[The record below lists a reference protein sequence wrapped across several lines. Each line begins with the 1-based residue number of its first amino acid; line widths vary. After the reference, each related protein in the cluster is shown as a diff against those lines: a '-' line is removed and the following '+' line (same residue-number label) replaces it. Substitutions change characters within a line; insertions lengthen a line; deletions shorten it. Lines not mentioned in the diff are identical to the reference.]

1 MAKSLKPG
9 DPVRWE
15 SSGGTSHGTVEKK
28 LTGETRIKG
37 HKVSASPEEPQFL
50 VKSGKSGGKA
60 AHKPEAL
67 RKE

>member
-15 SSGGTSHGTVEKK
+15 SSGGTSHGTVEKR
-28 LTGETRIKG
+28 LTGDTQIKG
-37 HKVSASPEEPQFL
+37 HKVRASPEDPQFL
-50 VKSGKSGGKA
+50 VKSGQSGGKA

>member
-1 MAKSLKPG
+1 MTKSLKPG
-9 DPVRWE
+9 DHVRWE

-28 LTGETRIKG
+28 LTGDTQIKA
-37 HKVSASPEEPQFL
+37 HKVWAWPEDPQFL
-50 VKSGKSGGKA
+50 VKSDKSGGKA

>member
-9 DPVRWE
+9 DSVRWE

-28 LTGETRIKG
+28 LTGDTQIKA
-37 HKVSASPEEPQFL
+37 HKVRASPEDPQFL
-50 VKSGKSGGKA
+50 VKSDKSGGKA